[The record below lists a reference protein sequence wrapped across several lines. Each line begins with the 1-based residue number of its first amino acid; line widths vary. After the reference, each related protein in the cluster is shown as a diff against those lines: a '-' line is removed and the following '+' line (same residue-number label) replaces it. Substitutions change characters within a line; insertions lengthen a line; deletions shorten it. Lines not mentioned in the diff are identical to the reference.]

1 MRVVPIVSIA
11 VILGGIGYLVY
22 GGLGQNLVYFVTPS
36 EYLEN
41 PAEFQDRELRLGG
54 LVKPETVQ
62 YDPQTLE
69 LEFIL
74 TDGASEIP
82 VVHRGTPPELFQAGQ
97 GVIVEGNFKGTVFA
111 GKNLLVKHSENYTP
125 PRAEV
130 P

>member
-1 MRVVPIVSIA
+1 MKLVPVVSVA
-11 VILGGIGYLVY
+11 VILSGIGYLVY

-41 PAEFQDRELRLGG
+41 PAQFQDRELRLGG

-62 YDPQTLE
+62 YDPESLE
-69 LEFIL
+69 LEFVL
-74 TDGASEIP
+74 TDGASEIQ
-82 VVHRGTPPELFQAGQ
+82 VVHRGTPPELFQEGQ
-97 GVIVEGNFKGTVFA
+97 GVVVEGKINGEVFA

-125 PRAEV
+125 PQAEA